1 MSIMEADERYEV
13 ILIHT
18 GNKQGC
24 AVTRACATRKHFAM
38 ADPRQI
44 HANNPEPMS
53 PTFADWLRDG
63 IMMLQEVD
71 NVIPK
76 V

>member
-1 MSIMEADERYEV
+1 
-13 ILIHT
+13 
-18 GNKQGC
+18 
-24 AVTRACATRKHFAM
+24 M